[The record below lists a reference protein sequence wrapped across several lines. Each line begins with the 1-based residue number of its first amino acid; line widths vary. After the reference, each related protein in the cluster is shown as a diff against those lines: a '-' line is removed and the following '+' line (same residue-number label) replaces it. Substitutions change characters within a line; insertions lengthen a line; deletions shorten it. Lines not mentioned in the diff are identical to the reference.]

1 MVCKGLKI
9 WLAMTDIRLCCS
21 YIVDFEDCFWD
32 KSAEWHE
39 ADYFFWNLAKTVS
52 ATEDKW

>member
-1 MVCKGLKI
+1 
-9 WLAMTDIRLCCS
+9 MTDIRLCCS